1 MLLPWCLRTPLSR
14 ASFLVQHRAL
24 HLSSIHLG
32 QNLKTYYEDLEVH
45 PQSSSKE
52 IKNAF
57 YKLSKEF
64 HPDRNV
70 DNESAL
76 KKFQNISEA
85 YDTLSNPDKRTKYDK
100 GVLGRS
106 SSVAER
112 EAATHK
118 FEGENFYASRSNRF
132 NRGDTAPSKNL
143 DAWVNDQRK
152 QSFDNSKYM
161 KRLHQGKANKFGWKT
176 NNMHDRRLSS
186 DMMKNQQTDKG
197 IGILA
202 VVVIILI
209 VVIRSIM

>member
-24 HLSSIHLG
+24 HLSSVHLG

-132 NRGDTAPSKNL
+132 NTQDSAPSKNL
-143 DAWVNDQRK
+143 DAWVVDHRK
-152 QSFDNSKYM
+152 QTFENSKYQ
-161 KRLHQGKANKFGWKT
+161 KRLSQGKANKHGYKV
-176 NNMHDRRLSS
+176 NNMHDRRVSS
-186 DMMKNQQTDKG
+186 NTVQNQQTDKSLG
-197 IGILA
+197 FLA
-202 VVVIILI
+202 VVVIFVI
-209 VVIRSIM
+209 VVIRIIM

>member
-14 ASFLVQHRAL
+14 ASFLVQHRAI

-32 QNLKTYYEDLEVH
+32 HKTYYEDLEVH

-52 IKNAF
+52 IKDAF

-85 YDTLSNPDKRTKYDK
+85 YDTLSNADKRTKYDK
-100 GVLGRS
+100 GVLGRT

-118 FEGENFYASRSNRF
+118 FEGEAFYGSRSARY
-132 NRGDTAPSKNL
+132 NRGEKNPSKNL
-143 DAWVNDQRK
+143 DAWVVDQRK

-161 KRLHQGKANKFGWKT
+161 KKLHAGKANQFGFKT
-176 NNMHDRRLSS
+176 NSMHDRKLASGHIQ
-186 DMMKNQQTDKG
+186 NQQTDRS
-197 IGILA
+197 IGSLVFVFIF
-202 VVVIILI
+202 II